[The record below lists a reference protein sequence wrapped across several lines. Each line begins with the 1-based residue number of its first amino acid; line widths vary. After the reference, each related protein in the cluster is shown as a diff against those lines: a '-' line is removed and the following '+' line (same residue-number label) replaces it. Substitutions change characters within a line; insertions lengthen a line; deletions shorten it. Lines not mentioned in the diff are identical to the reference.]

1 MGKKREETKRIGKAV
16 RKLIGR
22 FAAVIT
28 EKSVRRMI
36 LFTIFFTDLLLI
48 FAASTGEAILS
59 SEPWKSI
66 LPPFVIRWHE
76 QSPFSAVEWV
86 ALITPGIAILMAAF
100 AHWRDEWSNGRGVKD
115 IITRTVGRFPYSL
128 DADVISASM
137 TKQSVLAAIAAA
149 LVAVIQLYNPGL
161 VVPPAS
167 QTPGTT
173 LNSIYQEWV
182 KTISTF
188 GFAFAIL
195 LLLVSMVCYDY
206 AGRFRWP
213 TFYKAQLVR
222 KALLLDV
229 WSWYL
234 LLGSF
239 VLTLALVRPWLS
251 IFTCITAGFLMWWY
265 YFFPR
270 GGPGDILAI
279 RGITNFVVKVK
290 DLAKAEEFYCKTL
303 GLDICARNTNQISL
317 RVGAWSEVILLMD
330 AASASPS
337 ALSCTM
343 PEEDLQFAIK
353 TLQELE
359 INFTTEPAEAK
370 TNNKVKAQ
378 SISVADAD
386 NQHSV
391 SFIAPKKIL
400 PKS

>member
-1 MGKKREETKRIGKAV
+1 MGKKREEFKRIGKAV
-16 RKLIGR
+16 RKVIR
-22 FAAVIT
+22 SIVAVIT
-28 EKSVRRMI
+28 EKGVRRMI

-48 FAASTGEAILS
+48 FSASAGGAILS
-59 SEPWKSI
+59 SERWKPI
-66 LPPFVIRWHE
+66 LPPFVINWHE

-100 AHWRDEWSNGRGVKD
+100 AHWRDDWSKGRGVKD
-115 IITRTVGRFPYSL
+115 IITGTVGRFPYSL

-149 LVAVIQLYNPGL
+149 LVAVIQLYNPGSEK
-161 VVPPAS
+161 VM
-167 QTPGTT
+167 
-173 LNSIYQEWV
+173 YQELV
-182 KTISTF
+182 RTFSTT

-206 AGRFRWP
+206 AARFRWP

-234 LLGSF
+234 LLVSF

-251 IFTCITAGFLMWWY
+251 ILTCITAGFLMWWY

-270 GGPGDILAI
+270 GGPGDTLGI
-279 RGITNFVVKVK
+279 RGITNCVVKVK
-290 DLAKAEEFYCKTL
+290 DLVKAEEFYCKTL
-303 GLDICARNTNQISL
+303 GLDICARETNQISL
-317 RVGAWSEVILLMD
+317 RVGAWSEIILRID

-337 ALSCTM
+337 VLSCTM

-353 TLQELE
+353 TLEQLR
-359 INFTTEPAEAK
+359 INFTTVPPEAK

-378 SISVADAD
+378 SINVADAD
-386 NQHSV
+386 NQHNV
-391 SFIAPKKIL
+391 SFIAPRKIL

>member
-1 MGKKREETKRIGKAV
+1 MGKRIGSIV
-16 RKLIGR
+16 D
-22 FAAVIT
+22 VVT
-28 EKSVRRMI
+28 EKGVRRLI

-48 FAASTGEAILS
+48 FAASAGGAILS
-59 SEPWKSI
+59 SERWKPS
-66 LPPFVIRWHE
+66 LPRLVINWHE

-86 ALITPGIAILMAAF
+86 ALISPGLAILMAAF
-100 AHWRDEWSNGRGVKD
+100 AHWRDDRKKGRGVKD
-115 IITRTVGRFPYSL
+115 IITRTVGKFPYNL

-149 LVAVIQLYNPGL
+149 LVAVIQLYNPSDSRK
-161 VVPPAS
+161 VM
-167 QTPGTT
+167 
-173 LNSIYQEWV
+173 YQEFV
-182 KTISTF
+182 KTISTI
-188 GFAFAIL
+188 GFAVAIL

-234 LLGSF
+234 LLASF

-251 IFTCITAGFLMWWY
+251 ILTSITAGFLMWWY

-270 GGPGDILAI
+270 GGPGNTLGI
-279 RGITNFVVKVK
+279 RGISNCVVNVK
-290 DLAKAEEFYCKTL
+290 DLDKAEEFYCDTL
-303 GLDICARNTNQISL
+303 GLDICARETNQISL
-317 RVGAWSEVILLMD
+317 RVGAWSEITLQID
-330 AASASPS
+330 AASTSPS
-337 ALSCTM
+337 VLFCTM

-353 TLQELE
+353 TLEQLGV
-359 INFTTEPAEAK
+359 NFTTEPPEAK
-370 TNNKVKAQ
+370 TKNEVKLQ

-386 NQHSV
+386 NQHYV
-391 SFIAPKKIL
+391 NFIVPKKIL